1 MDDSPDLLDN
11 GTMMYPSKQYTD
23 DLRTDSGP
31 ETNPLVDAFDYVF
44 WFGDLNF
51 RINGTREVVDGMLE
65 NHMHD
70 YILVSDQLTM
80 LWKVPS

>member
-1 MDDSPDLLDN
+1 MIESIRLTASQLFYDS
-11 GTMMYPSKQYTD
+11 
-23 DLRTDSGP
+23 LRSNLP
-31 ETNPLVDAFDYVF
+31 EAGAYPLVDAFDYVF

-51 RINGTREVVDGMLE
+51 LINGTREVVDGMLE